1 MTLKCISFAVLALV
15 LTATGIIAADD
26 TGWTSQ
32 WIGLQTQDK
41 EVNTWYCYRKSFPL
55 SQAPRSA
62 LAKIAVDSKYWL
74 WINGKLVVFEGGLKR
89 GPTPN
94 DTYYDEVDLPSY
106 LTEGQNCI
114 AVLLWYFGKDGF
126 SHKSS
131 GQAGFLFEAD
141 IDGTILSSDRSWKMK
156 RHAAYGETQPPHP
169 NYRLPESNIHFDARK
184 DLIGWYLPDYDDSD
198 WQEPREFG
206 IPPVAPWNHLWKRP
220 IPQWKDYGLQD
231 YPGSPALP
239 FVSTGQTVICKLP
252 INLSITP
259 YLKIDAPAGLT
270 IGIETDTYITSA
282 QYTLRSEYVTR
293 QGLQEFESLGYLTG
307 HEVRY
312 TFPEGVKVLELK
324 YRQTRYHTEFTGSFE
339 CNDPF
344 YNTLWLKSRNTM
356 IINMRDCFQ
365 DCPDRERAQWWADA
379 VNILGQTFYSCDTD
393 SHALTRKAISNL
405 VEWQKP
411 DKVLFEPVPAGNWDK
426 ELPQR
431 LLTSIGRYGFWTY
444 YFYTGDAE
452 TMRQAYPHVRDYLS
466 LWQLGPDGLVIYRSG
481 DWDWTDWGENFDSV
495 AITNV
500 WYYLALESA
509 AAMALLANQSNDV
522 AEYHA
527 KMQSVKKSFNQIFWN
542 GNEYRSPQYTGQ
554 TDDRAN
560 ALALIAGISDPD
572 QWPQIRQVL
581 NQQYHASPYM
591 EKYVLEAFFL
601 MHDTHNALDRMKKR
615 YTPMVDSDTT
625 TLWEVWNRQEWGGCS
640 LNHGWSGGP
649 LMLLSQYVTGIA
661 PEQAAF
667 DSYHVFPQMG
677 HLQSMEAAVPTV
689 KGLIKV
695 TLKRNEKKFSLA
707 LLSPPQTTALV
718 GIPKDAIKDMAF
730 IRVNSQTIWQRD
742 KETSSL
748 EGLKFQGQDEYYY
761 KFSVAPGP
769 WQFTAGAQ

>member
-1 MTLKCISFAVLALV
+1 MTPKRFILASLALA
-15 LTATGIIAADD
+15 LTISCGYAAD
-26 TGWTSQ
+26 TPKWAAP
-32 WIGLQTQDK
+32 WIGLPTGEK
-41 EVNTWYCYRKSFPL
+41 ETNVWYCYRKSFSLPEV
-55 SQAPRSA
+55 PNSA
-62 LAKIAVDSKYWL
+62 VAKIAVDSKYWL
-74 WINGKLVVFEGGLKR
+74 WINSQLAVFEGGLKR
-89 GPTPN
+89 GPTPH
-94 DTYYDEVDLPSY
+94 DTYYDEVDLTKY
-106 LTEGQNCI
+106 LTSGPNCI

-131 GQAGFLFEAD
+131 GQAGLLFEAD
-141 IDGTILSSDRSWKMK
+141 IDGTILSSDRSWKIK
-156 RHAAYGETQPPHP
+156 RHEAYGDTQPPHP
-169 NYRLPESNIHFDARK
+169 NYRLSESNIHFDAQK
-184 DLIGWYLPDYDDSD
+184 DLIGWYLPDYDDND
-198 WQEPREFG
+198 WQESQEFG
-206 IPPVAPWNHLWKRP
+206 IPPVAPWNQLWKRP
-220 IPQWKDYGLQD
+220 IPLWKDYGLQD
-231 YPGSPALP
+231 YPGSPSLP
-239 FVSTGQTVICKLP
+239 LVSTGQTVICKLP
-252 INLSITP
+252 QNLSITP

-307 HEVRY
+307 HAVHY
-312 TFPEGVKVLELK
+312 TIPEGVKILELK

-339 CNDPF
+339 CDDPF

-356 IINMRDCFQ
+356 ILNMRDCFQ
-365 DCPDRERAQWWADA
+365 DCPERERAQWWADA

-444 YFYTGDAE
+444 YFYTGDVE

-466 LWQLGPDGLVIYRSG
+466 LWQLGPDGLVTYRTG

-495 AITNV
+495 AIANV

-509 AAMALLANQSNDV
+509 AEMALLANQPNDV
-522 AEYHA
+522 DEYHA
-527 KMQSVKKSFNQIFWN
+527 KMQSVKKSFNQIFWK
-542 GNEYRSPQYTGQ
+542 GNEYRSPHYTGP

-560 ALALIAGISDPD
+560 ALAMVAGIAEPD
-572 QWPQIRQVL
+572 QWPKIRQVL
-581 NQQYHASPYM
+581 NQQLHASPYM
-591 EKYVLEAFFL
+591 EKYVLEAFFR
-601 MHDTHNALDRMKKR
+601 MHHAQDGLARMKKR

-649 LMLLSQYVTGIA
+649 LMLLSQYVAGIA
-661 PEQAAF
+661 PEKAGF

-677 HLQSMEAAVPTV
+677 HLQSIEAAVPTV

-695 TLKRNEKKFSLA
+695 SLKRSEKEFSLT
-707 LLSPPQTTALV
+707 LLSPPGTTALI
-718 GIPKDAIKDMAF
+718 GIPKDAVKDMDLIQA
-730 IRVNSQTIWQRD
+730 NSRTIWQRD
-742 KETSSL
+742 SEINAI
-748 EGLKFQGQDEYYY
+748 EGLTVEGYDEYYY
-761 KFSVAPGP
+761 RFSAAPGS
-769 WQFTAGAQ
+769 WHFIAIAR